1 MILPILKSSLD
12 TSTGAASAAPPFFS
26 LFPALFSALD
36 FDAFSFFLESVVL
49 ASVPPVAPSA
59 VLVAVVDVLVGVST
73 LGGIAVDDSWVVG
86 GADEG
91 RGI

>member
-12 TSTGAASAAPPFFS
+12 TSTGAASGAAPFFS
-26 LFPALFSALD
+26 LFPAPFSALGLD
-36 FDAFSFFLESVVL
+36 DFSFFFESVVL
-49 ASVPPVAPSA
+49 ASVPPVAPLA
-59 VLVAVVDVLVGVST
+59 ALVVVVDVLVGVST
-73 LGGIAVDDSWVVG
+73 LGVTVDDSWTVG